1 MLLQGTNS
9 YFILGNDQ
17 ADWETRST
25 TAIQKVFNFIS
36 EEVVPGFEVYR
47 FERNKGFSGPTKAI
61 PGISGVSGPLRMH
74 LADTH
79 LGTILKW
86 ITGDNSLTTT
96 TVAGGVM
103 IAAST
108 AVTVDTAQSPASGKQ
123 PKDLVAAPVEQGKIK
138 VTLTGATGAG
148 SIEIKGID
156 QLKRDITEIVS
167 FSTPTNHTSTK
178 HFRKSRQ
185 SRSRALLETPLHGKL
200 TWCRRVLS
208 MC

>member
-17 ADWETRST
+17 TDWETRST

-79 LGTILKW
+79 LGTILEM
-86 ITGDNSLTTT
+86 DNRRQFADDHHSRRW
-96 TVAGGVM
+96 
-103 IAAST
+103 
-108 AVTVDTAQSPASGKQ
+108 
-123 PKDLVAAPVEQGKIK
+123 
-138 VTLTGATGAG
+138 
-148 SIEIKGID
+148 
-156 QLKRDITEIVS
+156 RDDSCVNRGNS
-167 FSTPTNHTSTK
+167 
-178 HFRKSRQ
+178 
-185 SRSRALLETPLHGKL
+185 
-200 TWCRRVLS
+200 
-208 MC
+208 